1 MDGLCHK
8 VKGFAMVLGFLS
20 FCFNPREIAKEIE
33 EIEIK
38 KCVGS
43 VNV

>member
-1 MDGLCHK
+1 L
-8 VKGFAMVLGFLS
+8 
-20 FCFNPREIAKEIE
+20 PQREILPQSWFFLNFYYSSRNIAKKNK

-38 KCVGS
+38 ECVAS

>member
-1 MDGLCHK
+1 M
-8 VKGFAMVLGFLS
+8 KGFVMVLVFFS
-20 FCFNPREIAKEIE
+20 FCLDPRKIAKEIE

-38 KCVGS
+38 ECVAS